1 MPVYLYVCVC
11 VAAAA
16 GGPVQLMTMPNSVP
30 VPTSIAVS
38 RTSSAGLAFHPLST
52 LTAKQGVYL
61 LQQTTLGGA
70 TVPTQISLAN
80 ATSAS
85 ATNATKDAGKMLSP
99 L

>member
-1 MPVYLYVCVC
+1 MDLEECLC
-11 VAAAA
+11 ASVATA
-16 GGPVQLMTMPNSVP
+16 GGPVQLMTMPNSVS

-38 RTSSAGLAFHPLST
+38 RTSSAGVAFHPLST

-70 TVPTQISLAN
+70 TVPTPMALAN

-85 ATNATKDAGKMLSP
+85 ATNAIKEAGKMLSS